1 MSRTQF
7 AHSLVCILAALLL
20 GMPALAKEESK
31 IQVELEPAAASRGTR
46 IKLRSKLDR
55 ADATLH
61 VIAHKLSASTEY
73 VLTADGIEQARF
85 TTAANGNANLKL
97 DLTYPDAASP
107 RIPFDP
113 RGRYLALVEGE
124 TEIFGAWYSAAGEPR
139 KTKVKEWTDL
149 DASAGGSA
157 SARYDRRPNGKGR
170 FTVQVKG
177 APTGTLDVLVDGT
190 QVGSID
196 TNGSGSGRLA
206 FDSKGNGKKKLL
218 LGFDPRG
225 EWVEIAQGAAV
236 LYSGVMLA
244 QIDGLN
250 VCPASS
256 EPTDLVAS
264 AGETGSGTTTLDT
277 AEDCNLRLVVDMAGL
292 DPGDHE
298 LRVGGATLATVAA
311 DGTGA
316 ASAVLAVT
324 PDTDAGELPL
334 PLDPSGGLLEVVR
347 VLDAMVVLGAT
358 LP

>member
-1 MSRTQF
+1 MSRTRL
-7 AHSLVCILAALLL
+7 AHAPACILAALLL
-20 GMPALAKEESK
+20 GAPALAKEESK
-31 IQVELEPAAASRGTR
+31 IQVELEPATASPGARV
-46 IKLRSKLDR
+46 KLRSKLDR
-55 ADATLH
+55 GDATLH
-61 VIAHKLSASTEY
+61 VIARKLSASTEY
-73 VLTADGIEQARF
+73 VLMADGIEQARF

-97 DLTYPDAASP
+97 DLASPDAASP

-113 RGRYLALVEGE
+113 RGRYVALMEGE
-124 TEIFGAWYSAAGEPR
+124 TEILGAWYSATGEPR

-149 DASAGGSA
+149 DPSAGGSA
-157 SARYDRRPNGKGR
+157 SARYDRRPNGKSR
-170 FTVQVKG
+170 FTVHVKG
-177 APTGTLDVLVDGT
+177 APGGTLDVTVDGAA
-190 QVGSID
+190 VGSID
-196 TNGSGSGRLA
+196 TNGSGSGRLD
-206 FDSKGNGKKKLL
+206 FDSKGKGKKKVL

-225 EWVEIAQGAAV
+225 EWVEITQGAAV

-264 AGETGSGTTTLDT
+264 AGETSSGTATLDI
-277 AEDCNLRLVVDMAGL
+277 AEDCNLRLAVDLAGL
-292 DPGDHE
+292 DPGDHD
-298 LRVGGATLATVAA
+298 LVVGGVPIATVTA

-334 PLDPSGGLLEVVR
+334 PLDPSGGMLEIVR
-347 VLDAMVVLGAT
+347 VLDTMVVLGAT